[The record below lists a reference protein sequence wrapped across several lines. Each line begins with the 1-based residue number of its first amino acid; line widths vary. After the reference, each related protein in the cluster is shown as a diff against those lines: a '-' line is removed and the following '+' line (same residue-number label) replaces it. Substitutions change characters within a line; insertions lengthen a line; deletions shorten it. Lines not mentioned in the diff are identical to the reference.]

1 MVGKNILSDNNNE
14 DEDIQNQANPEQQA
28 VLSRF
33 LLALQQQEFA
43 EDLTNEFNKYVA
55 EGYNAIDID
64 SKLFRKYSMYL
75 DVGLVLGT
83 DDGMFK
89 SNRQYPVF
97 DENGKPT
104 GQFKDF
110 EGYFNSF
117 PISGILSSP
126 SSEGE
131 VIEFQRYLENQGV
144 VPQGYFDD
152 TLGDYSS
159 DLMQVVQDIMN
170 WADENMNIFPGSPE
184 YKDLE
189 AKNDVRFFFSQDEE
203 PQYAME
209 RKLFSEAIAGYS
221 QSIKDLDAKEQ
232 EQRREGIELD
242 LFEQLLDTTPSD
254 EEFVTLFEEALE
266 ATGKRVTPKMLNAAA
281 TAFSK
286 AHMED
291 YQNNIDMIANFKQS
305 DIYADYIAGTNVK
318 RSDVP
323 IGGYMQTERRLN
335 KDFFK
340 EPFTAE
346 GFLEDYVEE
355 NYGEEMDAAERG
367 RKKVEVQQ
375 KVLPYVLRYI
385 TP

>member
-1 MVGKNILSDNNNE
+1 MVEKNLENTSFSSEANNE
-14 DEDIQNQANPEQQA
+14 DEDIKNQLTVEQQA
-28 VLSRF
+28 TLDAY
-33 LLALQQQEFA
+33 LLQLLPEYHEQFTTVYVNDIKENGTFSAVN
-43 EDLTNEFNKYVA
+43 LTPFIPYMNF
-55 EGYNAIDID
+55 GGDTGD
-64 SKLFRKYSMYL
+64 
-75 DVGLVLGT
+75 GL
-83 DDGMFK
+83 
-89 SNRQYPVF
+89 REIPVF
-97 DENGKPT
+97 DDKGMETGKYQT
-104 GQFKDF
+104 FDGYFKD
-110 EGYFNSF
+110 F
-117 PISGILSSP
+117 PISGILSAP

-184 YKDLE
+184 YKNLE
-189 AKNDVRFFFSQDEE
+189 TKNDVRFFFSQDEE
-203 PQYAME
+203 PENSMQ
-209 RKLFSEAIAGYS
+209 RKLFSEAIAGYA

-232 EQRREGIELD
+232 EQRREGIELN

-323 IGGYMQTERRLN
+323 IGGYMKTERRLN

-375 KVLPYVLRYI
+375 AVLPYVLRYI

>member
-1 MVGKNILSDNNNE
+1 MVEKNLENTSFSSEANND
-14 DEDIQNQANPEQQA
+14 DEDIKNQLTVEQQA
-28 VLSRF
+28 QLDSYLLMLLPEYHEQFTTDYVNDILENGTFSALTLTPYFPF
-33 LLALQQQEFA
+33 LDFGGST
-43 EDLTNEFNKYVA
+43 EDGL
-55 EGYNAIDID
+55 
-64 SKLFRKYSMYL
+64 RKI
-75 DVGLVLGT
+75 
-83 DDGMFK
+83 
-89 SNRQYPVF
+89 PVF
-97 DENGKPT
+97 DDKGMETGKYQT
-104 GQFKDF
+104 FDGYFKD
-110 EGYFNSF
+110 F
-117 PISGILSSP
+117 PISGILSAP

-144 VPQGYFDD
+144 VPQGYFDN
-152 TLGDYSS
+152 TLGEYSS
-159 DLMQVVQDIMN
+159 DLMEVVQDIMN

-184 YKDLE
+184 YNDLE
-189 AKNDVRFFFSQDEE
+189 KKTDVRFFFSQDEE
-203 PQYAME
+203 PENSMQ
-209 RKLFSEAIAGYS
+209 RKLFSEAIKGYS
-221 QSIKDLDAKEQ
+221 QAQKDIDIKEQ